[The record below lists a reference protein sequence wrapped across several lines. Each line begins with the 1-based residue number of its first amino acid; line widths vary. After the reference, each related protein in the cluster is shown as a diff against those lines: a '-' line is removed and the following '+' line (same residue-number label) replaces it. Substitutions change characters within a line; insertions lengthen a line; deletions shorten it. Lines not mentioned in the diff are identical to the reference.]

1 MSHDYVSDLDRVL
14 RLVGVHVQ
22 SPTKDYGIVVEIT
35 TVSDISGDQKY
46 IALMDSGKSI
56 DANSILRLLRANRL
70 RENKVQIV
78 YPDGSAF
85 AKHVSG
91 AKKLHQGHGITFA
104 NLDQTVTVG
113 DVTIDITSNKS
124 TGNDFPEENTQEYK
138 DRIDHIKK
146 VRG

>member
-1 MSHDYVSDLDRVL
+1 MTQGFSSDFDKVL
-14 RLVGVHVQ
+14 RLVGTHVQ

-70 RENKVQIV
+70 RENKVTIA

-85 AKHVSG
+85 AKYVSG
-91 AKKLHQGHGITFA
+91 AKKLHKGHGITFA
-104 NLDQTVTVG
+104 NLDQTVTV
-113 DVTIDITSNKS
+113 DNVTIDITLTKS

-138 DRIDHIKK
+138 DRVSHIKQ